1 MSDDEPVMDDG
12 SAADDNPA
20 VDDDSATD
28 TFNPIVGDQRDVVT
42 VAADCDHVSV
52 AIDEPDEGV
61 ATVTLS
67 RPDARN
73 ALDAQLRRELIAV
86 CGALDDP
93 DRDAGVR
100 VVVLTGDDAGKAF
113 VAGADVTELRD
124 RNAPEQRR
132 VSERPRVYETVAAL
146 RQPVIARINGHAL
159 GGGCELALA
168 CDVRIAHERARLGQ
182 PEIGLGIMPG
192 GGATQRLPRLVG
204 EGEAMKLALT
214 GELIDAAAAAE
225 KGLVEEAHPDDAFD
239 DRIAELAGAMATKS
253 PTALF
258 RTKEAVRASARLPLD
273 RGIDYEAELF
283 VGLFDTADKAE
294 GIAAFLE
301 DREPEWSGE

>member
-1 MSDDEPVMDDG
+1 MSDDEPGADSDHDACDGDDVPSDDG
-12 SAADDNPA
+12 FD
-20 VDDDSATD
+20 
-28 TFNPIVGDQRDVVT
+28 PIVGDRRDVVA
-42 VAADCDHVSV
+42 VAADCDHLSIAV
-52 AIDEPDEGV
+52 DEPVEGA

-73 ALDAQLRRELIAV
+73 ALDSRLRAELAAV
-86 CGALDDP
+86 CAALDDP
-93 DRDAGVR
+93 ARDVGVR
-100 VVVLTGDDAGKAF
+100 VVVLTGDDEGQAF

-124 RNAPEQRR
+124 RGALEQRR
-132 VSERPRVYETVAAL
+132 VSERPRVYEIVADL

-168 CDVRIAHERARLGQ
+168 CDLRIAHERAKLGQ

-204 EGEAMKLALT
+204 PGEAMKLTLT
-214 GELIDAAAAAE
+214 GEPVDATTAAE
-225 KGLVEEAHPDDAFD
+225 IGLVEEAHPDGAFD
-239 DRIAELAGAMATKS
+239 DRIAELAESMATKS
-253 PTALF
+253 PVALF
-258 RTKEAVRASARLPLD
+258 RTKEAIRASARLPLD

-294 GIAAFLE
+294 GMTAFVE